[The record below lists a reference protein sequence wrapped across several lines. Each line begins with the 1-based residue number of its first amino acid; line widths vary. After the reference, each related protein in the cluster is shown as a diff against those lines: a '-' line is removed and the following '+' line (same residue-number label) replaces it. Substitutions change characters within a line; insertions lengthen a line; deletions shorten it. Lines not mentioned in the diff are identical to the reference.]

1 MKEEE
6 VIDLIIQL
14 QYFLVRDNEEMF
26 ALFNEAY
33 NEIMFAS
40 LTREETDAIYRKT
53 VHSKAFAIKLDEEF
67 EKEKERN
74 SGALQYAMYGT

>member
-26 ALFNEAY
+26 AIFNEAY
-33 NEIMFAS
+33 NEIMYAS
-40 LTREETDAIYRKT
+40 MTRDETNAIYRKT
-53 VHSKAFAIKLDEEF
+53 VASKAFEVRLNEEF
-67 EKEKERN
+67 EKEKEKN
-74 SGALQYAMYGT
+74 SGALQYAMWGT